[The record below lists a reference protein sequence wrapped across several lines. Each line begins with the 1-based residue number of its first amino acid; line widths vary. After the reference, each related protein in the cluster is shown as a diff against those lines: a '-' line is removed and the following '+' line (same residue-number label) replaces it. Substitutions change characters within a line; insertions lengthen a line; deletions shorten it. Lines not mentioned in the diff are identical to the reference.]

1 MGLTAMELIAA
12 VFLPLLAALLCW
24 LKPLRPIAWGTTVV
38 CLSISF
44 AASVMTAGQVLL
56 SGRAVAI
63 AGWME
68 VDGLGALTLLLVTF
82 VCTMAAIFAG
92 GYMRH
97 SGEQTERLWWFYTN
111 SNLLV
116 FALALVP
123 ALASPNLVWVGVELV
138 TLFATLLVAFESNA
152 GALEAAWKMAIL
164 TIMGAPISLLGF
176 LVLYW
181 AFHTSS
187 GGTAETWTSLSA
199 MASTMPPNLLKFA
212 FLLVFVGFGA
222 KAGLAPMHT
231 WLPDA
236 HSQAPTPVC
245 AVLSG
250 IKTTIPLY
258 VILRFLSIILLS
270 PEARIGNWMVV
281 IGLFS
286 VGIAAFLLL
295 QVRDYKRMFAFST
308 VEHMGIILVAAGFAT
323 RGAEYGAVA
332 QMLNHSI
339 TKSLCFYTAGMVLMT
354 YGTRQISEVR
364 GLFRL
369 SPFVG
374 SALLLCSLAIAG
386 APPFPVFLSE
396 FSILSAGLRSGHN
409 VAVTILAILIV
420 VAFVA
425 IMLQVNSMLF
435 GKPEPATPAESVP
448 PSSRTAVLL
457 AAIPVVVLGVYIPG
471 PVHSLLQLAAQQ
483 LGGH

>member
-1 MGLTAMELIAA
+1 MTLIAA

-24 LKPLRPIAWGTTVV
+24 LKPLRSIAWGTTVF

-44 AASVMTAGQVLL
+44 ATSVTTAGQVLRN
-56 SGRAVAI
+56 GRAVAI
-63 AGWME
+63 PGWIE
-68 VDGLGALTLLLVTF
+68 VDGLSALVVLLVSF
-82 VCTMAAIFAG
+82 VCTLAAVYAG

-97 SGEQTERLWWFYTN
+97 DSQQKERLWWFYCN
-111 SNLLV
+111 YNLLA
-116 FALALVP
+116 FALIVVP
-123 ALASPNLVWVGVELV
+123 AFASPNMVWVGVELI
-138 TLFATLLVAFESNA
+138 TLFAILLVAFESTPR
-152 GALEAAWKMAIL
+152 ALEAAWKMAIL

-181 AFHTSS
+181 AYHNSG
-187 GGTAETWTSLSA
+187 GGTAETWQGLYAMSSA
-199 MASTMPPNLLKFA
+199 MPPNLLKFS

-245 AVLSG
+245 VVLSG
-250 IKTTIPLY
+250 IKTTVPLY
-258 VILRFLSIILLS
+258 AILRLLSIILAS

-295 QVRDYKRMFAFST
+295 QVRDYKRMFAYST
-308 VEHMGIILVAAGFAT
+308 VEHMGIILTAAGFAT
-323 RGAEYGAVA
+323 QGAAYGAVA

-339 TKSLCFYTAGMVLMT
+339 TKSLCFYAAGMVLLT
-354 YGTRQISEVR
+354 LGTRQISEVR
-364 GLFRL
+364 GLFRT
-369 SPFVG
+369 SPFTG

-386 APPFPVFLSE
+386 APPFPIFLSE

-409 VAVTILAILIV
+409 VAVAILAILIV

-425 IMLQVNSMLF
+425 IMRQVNGMLF
-435 GKPEPATPAESVP
+435 GKPESTSPVVRVP
-448 PSSRTAVLL
+448 LSCRTAVVL